1 MRTVLLLL
9 LAFAAPAFAS
19 QTVWKWVDERGVT
32 HYSDRP
38 VPGATKIE
46 LSTGSAASPS
56 SPAPAASSSR
66 PPPPAAPSGPPYHE
80 FAISAPRADETIH
93 NTNQVSV
100 SLSLEPGLRSGHSIS
115 LYLDGQAVE
124 GFPPSATNYTLRDVA
139 RGMHMLVAVVVDGR
153 GTRLQHTAPVKFM
166 VRQNTIAQPPVGPAL
181 RPPPPKP
188 RPQPTPPRP

>member
-9 LAFAAPAFAS
+9 LAFAAPAFAN

-38 VPGATKIE
+38 VPGATKVE
-46 LSTGSAASPS
+46 LSTGGATSQS
-56 SPAPAASSSR
+56 SPAPAAPSSR

-80 FAISAPRADETIH
+80 FAISTPRDDDTFP

-100 SLSLEPGLRSGHSIS
+100 TLRMQPGLRNGHSIS
-115 LYLDGQAVE
+115 LYLDGKAVE
-124 GFPPSATNYTLRDVA
+124 GFPPSATSYTLRDVT
-139 RGMHMLVAVVVDGR
+139 RGMHTLVAVVADGR
-153 GTRLQHTAPVKFM
+153 GTRLQHTALVTFM
-166 VRQNTIAQPPVGPAL
+166 VRQASISQPPVGPTL
-181 RPPPPKP
+181 RPTPPKP